1 MSAKIPTKTIKLF
14 KYGEPR
20 WRGTTEV
27 EIDIAVDQFIEWDT
41 NHEHK
46 PDYPVWRRLQ
56 IWVAQVL
63 HSQPDTGDW
72 LELVQAVEAEIDRRA
87 S

>member
-1 MSAKIPTKTIKLF
+1 MSAKIPAKTIRLF

-27 EIDIAVDQFIEWDT
+27 EIDVAVDEFLKWDERK
-41 NHEHK
+41 EH
-46 PDYPVWRRLQ
+46 PGLPVWRRLS
-56 IWVAQVL
+56 IWVSHVL

-72 LELVQAVEAEIDRRA
+72 LDLVQAVEAEIDRRIL